1 MNLPNILTLG
11 RIAAV
16 PAFALLLLY
25 YSEGV
30 VEGASS
36 LWLRHLATAIFFAA
50 VLTDALDGYLAR
62 RFHQKTRLGTILDP
76 LADKLLLV
84 TALILLSWNRGN
96 AFPQIPLWFPVL
108 VLSRDILVV
117 LGIAVI
123 FMLGRGLEVRT
134 HWIGKASTGLQMAT
148 LALVLLGVPGAALD
162 TAVWLG
168 GLSTFISGIIY
179 FSRGV
184 RLLAA

>member
-25 YSEGV
+25 HGAGFHEGV
-30 VEGASS
+30 PSA
-36 LWLRHLATAIFFAA
+36 WLRHLATAIFFAA
-50 VLTDALDGYLAR
+50 VFTDALDGYIAR

-84 TALILLSWNRGN
+84 TALILLSWNRGH

-108 VLSRDILVV
+108 VLSRDILVM

-134 HWIGKASTGLQMAT
+134 HWTGKVSTGLQMAA
-148 LALVLLGVPGAALD
+148 LALVLLGVPGAPLEI
-162 TAVWLG
+162 VIWLG
-168 GLSTFISGIIY
+168 GLSTLISGVIY
-179 FSRGV
+179 FSRGI
-184 RLLAA
+184 RLLAS